1 MQCIKLIEFHIHQRV
16 LEVYHQGE
24 HTCQVKPDQKE
35 NDKEIEDTVKKYGPN
50 VTPKQMAQMKMTEE
64 LKKQFNSG
72 VLDMDK
78 IIDIGSVFTNRDRIN
93 QIKLRMQTQMR
104 SEKHSLSAVAEL
116 KSCTDTSDKYLIF
129 KIHDQNMSGSGQS
142 FVFKTSRKMASLC
155 LNMDQNNPTE
165 NPLQSEPAYFDGMH
179 KRCQGWKT
187 LTLWVHHPSSRKLM
201 RLATMEVQGE
211 TSDSVALF

>member
-1 MQCIKLIEFHIHQRV
+1 MYREPCSALKLIEFHIHQRV

-35 NDKEIEDTVKKYGPN
+35 NDKEIEETVKKYGPN

-93 QIKLRMQTQMR
+93 QIKVRMQTQMR
-104 SEKHSLSAVAEL
+104 SEKHPLSSVAEL
-116 KSCTDTSDKYLIF
+116 KGCTDTSDKYLIF
-129 KIHDQNMSGSGQS
+129 KIHDHNMSGSGQS
-142 FVFKTSRKMASLC
+142 FCV
-155 LNMDQNNPTE
+155 
-165 NPLQSEPAYFDGMH
+165 
-179 KRCQGWKT
+179 
-187 LTLWVHHPSSRKLM
+187 
-201 RLATMEVQGE
+201 
-211 TSDSVALF
+211 

>member
-1 MQCIKLIEFHIHQRV
+1 MYREPCSALKLIEFHIHQRV

-35 NDKEIEDTVKKYGPN
+35 NDKEIEETVKKYGPN

-78 IIDIGSVFTNRDRIN
+78 IIDIGSVSTNRDRIN
-93 QIKLRMQTQMR
+93 QIKVRMQTQMR

-116 KSCTDTSDKYLIF
+116 KGCTDTYDKYLIS
-129 KIHDQNMSGSGQS
+129 KIHRV
-142 FVFKTSRKMASLC
+142 FVNTHLLVHKHVKISVDEWISETTC
-155 LNMDQNNPTE
+155 LQKHVKFLEKVQRGTALSVINAIKRSTE
-165 NPLQSEPAYFDGMH
+165 TVMEFNTFLS
-179 KRCQGWKT
+179 KLVTIKT
-187 LTLWVHHPSSRKLM
+187 L
-201 RLATMEVQGE
+201 Q
-211 TSDSVALF
+211 

>member
-1 MQCIKLIEFHIHQRV
+1 MNQHQFSTIGKKKFCFSCNGIVYREPCSALKLIEFHIHQRV

-35 NDKEIEDTVKKYGPN
+35 NDKEIEETVKKYGPN

-93 QIKLRMQTQMR
+93 QIKVRMQTQMR

-116 KSCTDTSDKYLIF
+116 KGCTDTSDKYLIF
-129 KIHDQNMSGSGQS
+129 KIHDHNMSGSGQS
-142 FVFKTSRKMASLC
+142 FVFKTSRKMANLC
-155 LNMDQNNPTE
+155 LNMDQNNPTQ
-165 NPLQSEPAYFDGMH
+165 NPLQSEPNYFDGMH
-179 KRCQGWKT
+179 KRCQG
-187 LTLWVHHPSSRKLM
+187 
-201 RLATMEVQGE
+201 
-211 TSDSVALF
+211 